1 VENDTSGI
9 ATQTPTQNAQ
19 MSAEIANRE
28 LMQKQIDE
36 LTRKLA
42 EVQSRLP
49 PEPQFNVNDDP
60 EMFIS
65 DCEIFTRWYKTPAFL
80 LLQTG
85 TDAKQWL
92 HDLKEQDPTA
102 IDKNMKELS
111 TLFLKRFAPKVE
123 SRKLEAQ
130 KSLVDGK
137 IVMDPKKGVP
147 EYAARFRAVVQRA
160 RLTDVSLT
168 LLSFRRGLTSA
179 LPGPCRVNH
188 EGEEFPDLDKLIT
201 HAIGE
206 EKGLQEKNPNRISLN
221 YAHADRTPRPKR
233 TRPQLAESAN
243 LMKAGRPSQL
253 RSRAQRPRRQRQ
265 R

>member
-1 VENDTSGI
+1 MSATGVDPFEPEIVENDTSGI

-111 TLFLKRFAPKVE
+111 TLFLKRFAPK
-123 SRKLEAQ
+123 
-130 KSLVDGK
+130 
-137 IVMDPKKGVP
+137 
-147 EYAARFRAVVQRA
+147 
-160 RLTDVSLT
+160 
-168 LLSFRRGLTSA
+168 
-179 LPGPCRVNH
+179 
-188 EGEEFPDLDKLIT
+188 
-201 HAIGE
+201 
-206 EKGLQEKNPNRISLN
+206 
-221 YAHADRTPRPKR
+221 
-233 TRPQLAESAN
+233 LAESAN

>member
-1 VENDTSGI
+1 MLTTSDVAALRSALPTSHPLRNTRSI

-111 TLFLKRFAPKVE
+111 TLFLKRFAPK
-123 SRKLEAQ
+123 
-130 KSLVDGK
+130 
-137 IVMDPKKGVP
+137 
-147 EYAARFRAVVQRA
+147 
-160 RLTDVSLT
+160 
-168 LLSFRRGLTSA
+168 
-179 LPGPCRVNH
+179 
-188 EGEEFPDLDKLIT
+188 
-201 HAIGE
+201 
-206 EKGLQEKNPNRISLN
+206 
-221 YAHADRTPRPKR
+221 
-233 TRPQLAESAN
+233 LAESAN